1 MQTLCTI
8 PPAHTLAAPNRRT
21 IGSGMDEGPV
31 IYIIDDDAS
40 LRASIDSLLR
50 SVGHHVRAFASV
62 NDFLAAR
69 RSRVPGCLILDVR
82 LPGISGL
89 DFQARLARLEIDLPV
104 ILMTGYGDIPM
115 TVRGMKA
122 GAVDFL
128 TKPFRHQD
136 LLDAVA
142 TAVERH
148 RTRLT
153 ADAEASGLRKRFADL
168 SPREQQVM
176 QLVTAGKMN
185 KQVAG
190 DLGLSEITVKI
201 HRGAAMRKMGARTL
215 ADLVRMAEAL
225 HLDAH

>member
-1 MQTLCTI
+1 MDMMGAIGTGGI
-8 PPAHTLAAPNRRT
+8 LAAVKQRA
-21 IGSGMDEGPV
+21 IGSCMDESAV
-31 IYIIDDDAS
+31 VSIIDDDAS
-40 LRASIDSLLR
+40 LRAAIDSLLR
-50 SVGHHVRAFASV
+50 SVGLRVQAYGSV
-62 NDFLAAR
+62 NEFLAAR
-69 RSRVPGCLILDVR
+69 RPDAAGCLILDVR

-89 DFQARLARLEIDLPV
+89 DFQAQLAALDIQLPV

-115 TVRGMKA
+115 SVRGMKA
-122 GAVDFL
+122 GAIDFL

-136 LLDAVA
+136 LLDAVTTAIERHKTQRAINAEA
-142 TAVERH
+142 TARRE
-148 RTRLT
+148 
-153 ADAEASGLRKRFADL
+153 RFATL

-176 QLVTAGKMN
+176 RLVTAGKMN

-225 HLDAH
+225 GSGTH

>member
-1 MQTLCTI
+1 M
-8 PPAHTLAAPNRRT
+8 N
-21 IGSGMDEGPV
+21 EGAL
-31 IYIIDDDAS
+31 IYIVDDDAS
-40 LRASIDSLLR
+40 LRAAIDSLLR
-50 SVGHHVRAFASV
+50 SVGHQVQAFSTARE
-62 NDFLAAR
+62 FLAAQR
-69 RSRVPGCLILDVR
+69 PRVPGCLILDVR

-89 DFQARLARLEIDLPV
+89 DFQAQLAELKIDLPV

-115 TVRGMKA
+115 SVRAMKA

-142 TAVERH
+142 GAVERH
-148 RTRLT
+148 RNSL
-153 ADAEASGLRKRFADL
+153 ALDAEFSALQDRFAAL
-168 SPREQQVM
+168 SPRERQVM
-176 QLVTAGKMN
+176 QLVAAGKMN

-215 ADLVRMAEAL
+215 ADLVRMAQAL
-225 HLDAH
+225 RLDVH